1 MNKTVQELELFQSEW
16 SEYLKQANI
25 SNEVILK
32 AKFKAE
38 NLNKKA
44 KLEELYFKS
53 LFVYLMAY

>member
-25 SNEVILK
+25 SNDVILK

-38 NLNKKA
+38 NLDKKA
-44 KLEELYFKS
+44 KLEELYSKS
-53 LFVYLMAY
+53 LFSPMAY